1 MRLTPSC
8 SSLDG
13 LLTHIQH
20 HVLGATTRGATL
32 ERVVVQRLPHIT
44 PSTAPWPSHHP
55 FTAGDRY
62 TVSFTLQQPSAM
74 LHDVR
79 AAPSSFPSSYLSAL
93 QRGLPKHTIR
103 VLTDITA
110 LPQPE
115 KSKRQPSTPSSSTS
129 SAPSSAPSSSQ
140 PLSLPT
146 PTVTSPAPVPR
157 PRLAVTFAPVP
168 SPLL

>member
-1 MRLTPSC
+1 MHPPVMRLTPSC

-44 PSTAPWPSHHP
+44 LSTAPWPSHHP
-55 FTAGDRY
+55 FTSGDRY
-62 TVSFTLQQPSAM
+62 TVCFTLQQPSAM

-103 VLTDITA
+103 ATGEVQAAAIDAVIVDTICTIISAIFIPATLTSYSYRHLHCTC
-110 LPQPE
+110 
-115 KSKRQPSTPSSSTS
+115 PS
-129 SAPSSAPSSSQ
+129 A
-140 PLSLPT
+140 
-146 PTVTSPAPVPR
+146 
-157 PRLAVTFAPVP
+157 
-168 SPLL
+168 